1 MAGASCGLDD
11 KPSWVSVT
19 QAGAYS
25 TSIWARSDT
34 PGLTLKLRVRE
45 YVGGVLQGSVVQS
58 MALSSSWQQLSSV
71 YTPVAPGSSS
81 LDVEAFTSNA
91 PLGVCMQADDASITH

>member
-1 MAGASCGLDD
+1 M
-11 KPSWVSVT
+11 
-19 QAGAYS
+19 
-25 TSIWARSDT
+25 
-34 PGLTLKLRVRE
+34 RE

-58 MALSSSWQQLSSV
+58 MALTSSWQQVSAF